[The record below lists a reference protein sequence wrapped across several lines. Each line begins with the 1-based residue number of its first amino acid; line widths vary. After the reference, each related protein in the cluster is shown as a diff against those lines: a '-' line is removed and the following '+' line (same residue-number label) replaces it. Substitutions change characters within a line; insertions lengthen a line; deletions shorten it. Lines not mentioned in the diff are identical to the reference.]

1 MRVLLANIRESSNM
15 TQTEIS
21 RHARISQG
29 YYSEIES
36 GFRCPSPSV
45 AEKIANV
52 LKISNQDMFRIF
64 YSKE

>member
-1 MRVLLANIRESSNM
+1 MRVLLANLRESTNM

-21 RHARISQG
+21 RCARISQG

-36 GFRCPSPSV
+36 GFRCTSPCV
-45 AEKIANV
+45 AEKIAQV
-52 LKISNQDMFRIF
+52 LKISQQDMFRIF